1 MSKESWFK
9 ALSFLPSRFH
19 TADSPV
25 EVLRRAMNPEPP
37 APTPTPQGRVIQ
49 MTLSVP
55 QAAPAPARVA
65 AQPAAPQPSM
75 TLAPSP
81 APAHVPSLVDVMRGG
96 VKPDVPDAT
105 PLTAEPASTFV
116 PELDVIPD
124 EVLLAS
130 YDPALEDHLVW
141 EGPHFAPDIPDTL
154 NVPPPTT
161 TLPEVVMSEEETAL
175 ARLSEQ
181 FRARAAQAG
190 QHGDAFHLPDF
201 GPDEVDETQQL
212 LNSLRGRGQQ
222 AIRSGLQSYLN

>member
-1 MSKESWFK
+1 MSTISASAPLDAHSPAAAPEAGVPAGTSGTRL
-9 ALSFLPSRFH
+9 ALSF
-19 TADSPV
+19 
-25 EVLRRAMNPEPP
+25 EVMPP
-37 APTPTPQGRVIQ
+37 R
-49 MTLSVP
+49 S
-55 QAAPAPARVA
+55 A
-65 AQPAAPQPSM
+65 AQQERSGA
-75 TLAPSP
+75 L
-81 APAHVPSLVDVMRGG
+81 L
-96 VKPDVPDAT
+96 
-105 PLTAEPASTFV
+105 E
-116 PELDVIPD
+116 
-124 EVLLAS
+124 LLAS

-161 TLPEVVMSEEETAL
+161 TLPEVVMSEEETAP